1 MFPNNR
7 GSFEGIGRSAC
18 CGLLG
23 LAFAIFPT
31 YIKRHIKKWLF
42 LHGDPDERKG
52 ETEKE

>member
-1 MFPNNR
+1 MFQNNR
-7 GSFEGIGRSAC
+7 GSFEDIGRSAY

-31 YIKRHIKKWLF
+31 YIKRHIAKWLF
-42 LHGDPDERKG
+42 PDGDPDERKG